1 MNFGVLHYVS
11 KKMNYAILYV
21 TTDKV
26 DQIIE
31 RLEKENYVKS
41 VEISQLRDL
50 PIHYDDVLEK
60 LKQEIESK
68 KREEKESHSE
78 SSDELNYKIW

>member
-1 MNFGVLHYVS
+1 
-11 KKMNYAILYV
+11 MNYAILYV

-50 PIHYDDVLEK
+50 LFITMMF
-60 LKQEIESK
+60 
-68 KREEKESHSE
+68 
-78 SSDELNYKIW
+78 